1 MQKLNV
7 GAVGYGYWGPNL
19 IRNFMELPGSDL
31 CAVADLDTARLQH
44 VKDRYPTIRLTTSN
58 YEELF
63 HAGLDAVVVATPPHT
78 HYRIVRNCLEHGLH
92 VLVEKPLTL
101 NSEEGCE
108 LIRVA
113 EANNRV
119 LMVGHTFEY
128 NPAVRALKQMIDSGE
143 LGEIQ
148 YIDAVRVSLGLFNS
162 HLNVIWD
169 LAPHD
174 ISILLHLL
182 GAMPIGVAAQ
192 GTACVQDGIE
202 DVAYMTM
209 RFPNNVLAHI
219 RMSWLDPCKTRR
231 ITVVGSKKMVIYD
244 DVEPQEK
251 LKVYDKGVKA
261 IRHTDTYG
269 EFQFAYHY
277 GDIVSPYI
285 RFEEPLRLECGHFL
299 ECIREGK
306 RPLTD
311 GYNGLRVVEIV
322 EAAQH
327 SLKNGG
333 GLYDF
338 HPHFTMNGTT
348 FTAGRTNGTN
358 GNGAHHMAINQE
370 AVRNGVHAH

>member
-1 MQKLNV
+1 MQTLKI

-19 IRNFMELPGSDL
+19 IRNFVELPGSEL
-31 CAVADLDTARLQH
+31 YAVADLDRGRLQH
-44 VKDRYPTIRLTTSN
+44 VRERHPQIRITTSD
-58 YEELF
+58 YTELF
-63 HAGLDAVVVATPPHT
+63 DVGLDAVVVATPPHT
-78 HYRIVRNCLEHGLH
+78 HYRIVRQCLEHGLH

-108 LIRVA
+108 LIRIA
-113 EANNRV
+113 EQHNRL

-128 NPAVRALKQMIDSGE
+128 NPAVRVLKAMIDSGE
-143 LGEIQ
+143 LGDIQ

-182 GAMPIGVAAQ
+182 GEQPLTVAAQ
-192 GTACVQDGIE
+192 GTACVQEGIE

-251 LKVYDKGVKA
+251 IKVYDKGVKA

-285 RFEEPLRLECGHFL
+285 RFEEPLRVECGHFL
-299 ECIREGK
+299 DCIRSGN

-322 EAAQH
+322 EAAQK
-327 SLKNGG
+327 SLRNGG
-333 GLYDF
+333 GAHSF
-338 HPHFTMNGTT
+338 RPHFTMSRTSNGELCEGALTHSVT
-348 FTAGRTNGTN
+348 NFTTNGAT
-358 GNGAHHMAINQE
+358 AHSVSIT
-370 AVRNGVHAH
+370 